1 MAPPDPLTAVRHRLE
16 AEWTDTP
23 VCYPNGGAFRPGD
36 PDNRDS
42 YEPKDAP
49 NDAWIYVEVMG
60 SGSSSTV
67 IGSVGKRA
75 ARDDGLIFAHVFVPA
90 GTGDDEAR
98 RLARALGE
106 IFRMTRFGGL
116 VTGAPDPLGA
126 AEQGDDDG
134 LWWRRSVSIP
144 FTAHYTA

>member
-1 MAPPDPLTAVRHRLE
+1 MTAPNPLTAIRTKLE

-23 VCYPNGGAFRPGD
+23 VTYENGGAFRPDAPG
-36 PDNRDS
+36 NRDP
-42 YEPKDAP
+42 YDASSAP
-49 NDAWIYVEVMG
+49 DRPWVYLEILGAG
-60 SGSSSTV
+60 SASTV
-67 IGSVGKRA
+67 IGSPGKRA
-75 ARDDGLIFAHVFVPA
+75 ARDDGVIFGHVFVPV

-98 RLARALGE
+98 RLARALGDL
-106 IFRMTRFGGL
+106 FRVTRFGGL

-126 AEQGDDDG
+126 GEPGDDDG